1 MPSWNQILQDIVD
14 KSNTIDSTR
23 RKYIKELSDYTGR
36 NTIVYYSAFLQK
48 SALAKQGVDFGIND
62 ADKNGFM
69 AAICGMEKSK
79 GLDLVLHTPGGL
91 LSAAESIVIYLKSVF
106 GNNIRAIVP
115 QIAMSAGTMMALSTK
130 EIVMGKHSNLGPID
144 PQLNGLA
151 AHAIIEEFDTARKE
165 ILNNPQSAHLWRPI
179 LEKYHPTY
187 IGECAKSIT
196 WANTIVVNWLKDNMF
211 STSPESEKK
220 AKKVVSELGSHSLTF
235 SHSRH
240 IHSNDLKNL
249 EINVFDLETDP
260 KLQDLVLSVHHSSI
274 ITMTQT
280 KTIKIIENQDG
291 KAFIQLSN

>member
-69 AAICGMEKSK
+69 AAICGMDKSK

-130 EIVMGKHSNLGPID
+130 EIVMGKHSKPWADRSSVERTCGPCNHRRI
-144 PQLNGLA
+144 
-151 AHAIIEEFDTARKE
+151 
-165 ILNNPQSAHLWRPI
+165 
-179 LEKYHPTY
+179 
-187 IGECAKSIT
+187 
-196 WANTIVVNWLKDNMF
+196 
-211 STSPESEKK
+211 
-220 AKKVVSELGSHSLTF
+220 
-235 SHSRH
+235 
-240 IHSNDLKNL
+240 
-249 EINVFDLETDP
+249 
-260 KLQDLVLSVHHSSI
+260 
-274 ITMTQT
+274 
-280 KTIKIIENQDG
+280 
-291 KAFIQLSN
+291 

>member
-69 AAICGMEKSK
+69 AAICGMDKSK

-115 QIAMSAGTMMALSTK
+115 QIAMSAGTMMAL
-130 EIVMGKHSNLGPID
+130 
-144 PQLNGLA
+144 
-151 AHAIIEEFDTARKE
+151 
-165 ILNNPQSAHLWRPI
+165 
-179 LEKYHPTY
+179 
-187 IGECAKSIT
+187 
-196 WANTIVVNWLKDNMF
+196 
-211 STSPESEKK
+211 
-220 AKKVVSELGSHSLTF
+220 
-235 SHSRH
+235 
-240 IHSNDLKNL
+240 
-249 EINVFDLETDP
+249 
-260 KLQDLVLSVHHSSI
+260 
-274 ITMTQT
+274 
-280 KTIKIIENQDG
+280 
-291 KAFIQLSN
+291 